1 MKKLPFVIILA
12 LALFFTSCDRFE
24 HTFKPEDNESSSV
37 LLFNQLQAAFDVVEL
52 IDLSSVMDFY
62 ADDYLHNGQ
71 QKADREQWYHNL
83 LSSYPSLKFEV
94 NLLNPGT
101 IEPED
106 TLSEVNWRLTVK
118 SASKEVI
125 ADSTFTGEKIIKRNG
140 KWLLYGNRVGCCP
153 PPQFKQRVFIEMF
166 TYTTCPN
173 CPAVEALLYNL
184 QQTYPNN
191 LTYLEYHLGDA
202 LDIGNTDVYSYYGYP
217 AMPSAV
223 FQGENLIIGNN
234 ADNEQFFNQ
243 LAAQISAT
251 DATITLTNLDY
262 TLTGQTLNGSVR
274 LNFLSGSPATDNLK
288 LKYAILDKESATY
301 TNHDGEPC
309 RNVVLAKGSKNLA
322 GIDTA
327 QPVTFSL
334 PIAGTLPADS
344 YLAVWIQTLPS
355 PFNHNAT
362 VYNAL
367 EAYLSVKGK

>member
-1 MKKLPFVIILA
+1 MKKLTFVIILA
-12 LALFFTSCDRFE
+12 LALFLTSCDRFE
-24 HTFKPEDNESSSV
+24 HTFKPEDSESVSL
-37 LLFNQLQAAFDVVEL
+37 LLFNQLQAAFDNVDSTGVSL
-52 IDLSSVMDFY
+52 VMEFY

-94 NLLNPGT
+94 NLLNPGVV
-101 IEPED
+101 EPED
-106 TLSEVNWRLTVK
+106 TLSVVNWQLKVK
-118 SASKEVI
+118 DAAQTLI
-125 ADSTFTGEKIIKRNG
+125 ADSTFTGEKIIKRHG

-173 CPAVEALLYNL
+173 CPAVEALLHHL

-202 LDIGNTDVYSYYGYP
+202 LDIGNSDVYSYYGYP

-223 FQGENLIIGNN
+223 FQGENMIIGNN
-234 ADNEQFFNQ
+234 TDNEQIFNQ

-251 DATITLTNLDY
+251 DAAITLTNLDY
-262 TLTGQTLNGSVR
+262 TLTGQTLNGSVQ
-274 LNFLSGSPATDNLK
+274 LNFLTGAPSTANLK
-288 LKYAILDKESATY
+288 LKYAILDKESAAY

-334 PIAGTLPADS
+334 PITGTLPADS
-344 YLAVWIQTLPS
+344 YLTVWVQTLPS
-355 PFNHNAT
+355 PFDHNAK
-362 VYNAL
+362 VFNAL
-367 EAYLSVKGK
+367 EAYLSVQGK